1 MDLINSSVK
10 LNLMSYCTIK
20 VEEEVKF
27 SKFEQILGFRRKS
40 HQISF
45 SFESLHL
52 PWIFIQIR
60 FRI

>member
-52 PWIFIQIR
+52 P
-60 FRI
+60 